1 MKMNS
6 SIHDIITIEISELST
21 DELVEL
27 EHKMQRS
34 NKKLPAFIA
43 QSLIADSRHLPI
55 LDIIKASCE
64 NPKKNK
70 NAASCQKVLLDFLV
84 AYYPSTKIISIKNL
98 CRAFL
103 CHDVAAYL
111 ETMLISFNEEEN
123 FPDDTFVVNRFFP
136 RFLSQAKIK

>member
-6 SIHDIITIEISELST
+6 SIHDIITIEISDLSA

-27 EHKMQRS
+27 EHEMQRS

-43 QSLIADSRHLPI
+43 QSLIIDSRHLPI

-84 AYYPSTKIISIKNL
+84 AYYPSTKINSIKNL

-123 FPDDTFVVNRFFP
+123 FPDDTFVVNRF
-136 RFLSQAKIK
+136 LSQAKIK

>member
-6 SIHDIITIEISELST
+6 SIHDIITIEISDLSA

-43 QSLIADSRHLPI
+43 QSLIIDSRHLPI

-70 NAASCQKVLLDFLV
+70 NTTSSQKLLLDFLV
-84 AYYPSTKIISIKNL
+84 AYYPNTEMISIKNL

-111 ETMLISFNEEEN
+111 ESMLISFNEKQN
-123 FPDDTFVVNRFFP
+123 FPDETFVANRFFP
-136 RFLSQAKIK
+136 RFLSQPK